1 MSEPKVPALLQRFVD
16 DELLRAPLLFDQV
29 VEGSLERLREQLPT
43 LHPGPRAMVADLIQ
57 SLTGLRRRLR
67 EHFVSSLREQAQD
80 DPNWHVPK
88 PEVQARD
95 PRSLALVDEDEV
107 SMDVEVLHTI
117 ESIKSRC
124 EHELR
129 ELATYTSA
137 LVGDMDVARDHNPF
151 RAETYA
157 RALAEACSKVS
168 VQAAQQTT
176 LMRHASEVLAQLL
189 RKSYA
194 AASSRLESQGVQQA
208 AYRTVIL
215 PSGARRGNRFGETTF
230 SPEMHRMLDSMPAP
244 LQMVPP
250 TGHSPLEALRVPM
263 PEGITAAAAS
273 RPDWRSLIN
282 ATHSRAERQ
291 AVELV
296 HRLFEAMLV
305 DDRVPAD
312 ARPIVAALHQPAL
325 AMTLRN
331 PSLLE
336 EDKHP
341 LWRFINRLVFE
352 AQMTPD
358 PRDPDRLLLLKT
370 ASVTVEQLAG
380 EAVQEVRLYQ
390 WAMERLESFLKRRF
404 MRRLAAV
411 SSQIGALQK
420 LEDKLAA
427 GDDTPSTL
435 QGTLDVMQLD
445 TVPAELMDDS
455 PAPMPG
461 SRADAETWL
470 ESLAPGDWVRLFLQG
485 RWVHAALLWPGE
497 RREVWLFV
505 DGGSDATWAV
515 RRNALLLLHD
525 TKLAKKLKQRS
536 IVGSAA
542 ARVQEQMGG
551 SQAA

>member
-1 MSEPKVPALLQRFVD
+1 
-16 DELLRAPLLFDQV
+16 
-29 VEGSLERLREQLPT
+29 
-43 LHPGPRAMVADLIQ
+43 
-57 SLTGLRRRLR
+57 
-67 EHFVSSLREQAQD
+67 
-80 DPNWHVPK
+80 
-88 PEVQARD
+88 
-95 PRSLALVDEDEV
+95 
-107 SMDVEVLHTI
+107 
-117 ESIKSRC
+117 
-124 EHELR
+124 
-129 ELATYTSA
+129 
-137 LVGDMDVARDHNPF
+137 
-151 RAETYA
+151 
-157 RALAEACSKVS
+157 
-168 VQAAQQTT
+168 
-176 LMRHASEVLAQLL
+176 
-189 RKSYA
+189 
-194 AASSRLESQGVQQA
+194 
-208 AYRTVIL
+208 
-215 PSGARRGNRFGETTF
+215 
-230 SPEMHRMLDSMPAP
+230 
-244 LQMVPP
+244 
-250 TGHSPLEALRVPM
+250 
-263 PEGITAAAAS
+263 
-273 RPDWRSLIN
+273 
-282 ATHSRAERQ
+282 
-291 AVELV
+291 
-296 HRLFEAMLV
+296 
-305 DDRVPAD
+305 
-312 ARPIVAALHQPAL
+312 
-325 AMTLRN
+325 
-331 PSLLE
+331 
-336 EDKHP
+336 
-341 LWRFINRLVFE
+341 
-352 AQMTPD
+352 
-358 PRDPDRLLLLKT
+358 
-370 ASVTVEQLAG
+370 
-380 EAVQEVRLYQ
+380 VQEVRLYQ